1 VTRADTHF
9 NGFARLYSAGPALS
23 QHAPVE
29 ERIARPIGELDET
42 KALFGAEPLDD
53 PGDGWPGRSLEAGL
67 TEPGSGAE
75 CTRLSVLGIS
85 VDLATPPIA
94 ENLRSHFGSWNG

>member
-1 VTRADTHF
+1 M
-9 NGFARLYSAGPALS
+9 
-23 QHAPVE
+23 E
-29 ERIARPIGELDET
+29 ERIARPIGERDET

-75 CTRLSVLGIS
+75 CTRLSVLGIG
-85 VDLATPPIA
+85 VELATPRIA
-94 ENLRSHFGSWNG
+94 EILMSQLGFLDGDTRLLRYDGAKRPLAVIVEV